1 MIGALFGIS
10 DVQPSLLMD
19 SAPPIIFGLL
29 ETINR
34 LSAAV
39 EGVEARLSALEKVH
53 FQSSVKFRKNDR
65 VYLEL
70 FANITKKL
78 LCHEKLI
85 NVTKKS
91 SVRDLNQKEAVT
103 QAQIKDVP
111 IQCRVDTNCKEN
123 QTVSVLSTVDESK
136 ITEKL
141 AKRKQNNPN
150 LNDVISS
157 STRPMKLRSIKE
169 EDEVEKESYKTLAA
183 TDERGTPYIQAKKDK
198 EDDYTKSKR
207 SKKGTR
213 LSSSG
218 RMRRSFKLK
227 SITEG
232 EEVITYEQRNKN
244 SSKSLS
250 NSHVRKRDT
259 CCQSAR
265 HYCNHLSVL
274 RNSKQCCPPQSDFLS
289 STDSCVLGEAMRT
302 APVHLRALVSWMSSD
317 VRYTRL
323 ERDLTLLLNR
333 ISPDNLQISDVV
345 RIQIRAFSFHSPD
358 AQHEYQI
365 KFIMKLIERALTS
378 PPEIAL
384 MIAKII
390 AELHDHPMWPFVQHK
405 KECQKQAQLLI
416 YVMVYVC
423 SNVACLWM
431 NYPDEVMKWTIGW
444 PEQFRRK
451 MLRFSKH
458 ISEHNFCS
466 VAWFLYCLQNHANLQ
481 SVDLQLFVAQL
492 FTQKQV
498 YYEAGQCKLRFIR
511 RWLKIMRESSQN
523 EQLKP
528 LGSAYD
534 NRSG

>member
-1 MIGALFGIS
+1 MRVHRWSAATISICSMIGALFGIS

-250 NSHVRKRDT
+250 NSHVRKR
-259 CCQSAR
+259 
-265 HYCNHLSVL
+265 
-274 RNSKQCCPPQSDFLS
+274 

-423 SNVACLWM
+423 SN
-431 NYPDEVMKWTIGW
+431 
-444 PEQFRRK
+444 
-451 MLRFSKH
+451 
-458 ISEHNFCS
+458 
-466 VAWFLYCLQNHANLQ
+466 
-481 SVDLQLFVAQL
+481 
-492 FTQKQV
+492 QV